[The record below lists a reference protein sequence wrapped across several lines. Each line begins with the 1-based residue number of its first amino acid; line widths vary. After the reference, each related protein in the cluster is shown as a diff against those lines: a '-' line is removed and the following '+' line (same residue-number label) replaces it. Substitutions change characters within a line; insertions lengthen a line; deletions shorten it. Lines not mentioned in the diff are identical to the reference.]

1 MGYARQGQAR
11 QLTEPCLGREWWYLL
26 EKQRKTECDDCAW
39 GLRVDTEKNW
49 NEFVCIVQKRD
60 TKKMY
65 AMKYMNK
72 QKCIERDEVRNVF
85 RELQIMQ
92 GLEHPFLV
100 NLWYSF
106 QDEEDMFMVV
116 DLLLG
121 GDLRYHL
128 QQNVHFKEDTV
139 KLYICELA
147 LALYYLQ
154 CCHIIHRDIKPDNIL
169 LDEHGHV
176 HITDFNIATVLK
188 DSETATSMAG
198 TKPYMAPEIFHS
210 FLEGG
215 PGYSYPVDWW
225 SLGITAY
232 ELLRGW
238 FQNPESKRVSV
249 NTETDLEEDYDHRN
263 ATKTQSKDFVG
274 KKPLADGA
282 SNPSL
287 HENTTLGILPNQA
300 QDGTSSSSN
309 DSVSQAADDDDESSH
324 FICSSPI
331 PQNEMFPK
339 IFRFSETLSCAKFDS
354 RISLYSV
361 GMLRLEHLDSELD
374 DEKQGELNDLK
385 RQLHGK
391 LLQRGQSDEFDANC
405 NTLEA
410 LEGHE
415 KRSFEFRLR
424 MGVQEK
430 VTWWEYIVDTIQSHL
445 WFLEQEASCRVH
457 VVSQIL
463 EPLVNNGDLTSR
475 ELDRIVSTIQCN
487 YQEEINKCSAECT
500 KLSKVLVSD
509 IVKKND
515 IKMKKLIKA
524 QEKIKMNVQINM
536 KDVVDPKEFIQE
548 YHNLLEK
555 QRETFQDMEDDE
567 DLKIIEAVTDIWKR
581 LRSASSEKMGN
592 TFKKLF
598 LINLQNSAKV
608 PLNKCEALRDKARHE
623 LSTLLQSEETIGK
636 AYVKIFKDHLVQQKK
651 LWIEDQTLSAACLSH
666 FCSQQEKLLQDILA
680 RQSILSSSHAKH
692 IQLTH
697 SLFYR
702 ALNRMLIARQFSLQA
717 LKEMK
722 LSRLK
727 SMWYGLQLDLQKKL
741 LTGQKK
747 QPQTETSLSEVERR
761 IEQEGEL
768 IRLEFQQ
775 EFISELGA
783 AAELL
788 QEHIAHMVGR
798 ALIHDSRQQTESPG
812 LRGNESIK
820 DLKDA
825 ATQSVY
831 VTMDS
836 VNKLVQSYFS
846 RMENLTHVW
855 ERDKVKRLQA
865 IDDVNK
871 NKLIS
876 QQLLRESLQKDLA
889 VWSKMPKSV
898 ELYQRVEMQKK
909 KMLSQYKANHEAG
922 FESLRQKKSF
932 FDLMEKR
939 LDEEL
944 QGVEDTF
951 VTQLAASVR
960 VALPRSNSP
969 IKGDSGEKEL
979 QKKNSFRMP
988 YTQSRSN
995 PGSAGPVQGQSPSP
1009 DR

>member
-1 MGYARQGQAR
+1 MSSGCSSRVSIPSTDSLQVV
-11 QLTEPCLGREWWYLL
+11 P
-26 EKQRKTECDDCAW
+26 
-39 GLRVDTEKNW
+39 GL
-49 NEFVCIVQKRD
+49 
-60 TKKMY
+60 
-65 AMKYMNK
+65 
-72 QKCIERDEVRNVF
+72 
-85 RELQIMQ
+85 
-92 GLEHPFLV
+92 
-100 NLWYSF
+100 
-106 QDEEDMFMVV
+106 
-116 DLLLG
+116 
-121 GDLRYHL
+121 
-128 QQNVHFKEDTV
+128 
-139 KLYICELA
+139 LA
-147 LALYYLQ
+147 LAIILGL
-154 CCHIIHRDIKPDNIL
+154 CC
-169 LDEHGHV
+169 G
-176 HITDFNIATVLK
+176 IATAVLLYCCVLK
-188 DSETATSMAG
+188 
-198 TKPYMAPEIFHS
+198 TKCLHPK
-210 FLEGG
+210 
-215 PGYSYPVDWW
+215 
-225 SLGITAY
+225 
-232 ELLRGW
+232 
-238 FQNPESKRVSV
+238 FQNRESKRVSV

-274 KKPLADGA
+274 KKERKNPVNNDVAAFALKAKVIYPMNQKYRPLADGA

-287 HENTTLGILPNQA
+287 HENTKLGILPNQA

-374 DEKQGELNDLK
+374 DEKQGLFLQVLRILLKDFLQKGMIDETFYTSNILKQEKELNDLK

-391 LLQRGQSDEFDANC
+391 LLQREQSDEFDANC

-424 MGVQEK
+424 MIAGLHTQMDSFHYCLQNVSGISNSAADQLALRLTEYLMYVESLLAETLTLHITGVQEK
-430 VTWWEYIVDTIQSHL
+430 MTWWEYIVDTIQSHL

-463 EPLVNNGDLTSR
+463 EPLVNNGDLASR
-475 ELDRIVSTIQCN
+475 ELDHIVSTIQCN

-500 KLSKVLVSD
+500 KLSKVLISD

-598 LINLQNSAKV
+598 LVNLQNSAKV

-692 IQLTH
+692 IQVTH

-747 QPQTETSLSEVERR
+747 QPQTEISLSEVEKR

-820 DLKDA
+820 QDLKDA

-865 IDDVNK
+865 IDDVTK

-876 QQLLRESLQKDLA
+876 QQLLRESLQRDLA
-889 VWSKMPKSV
+889 VWSKMLKSV

-969 IKGDSGEKEL
+969 IKGEKEL
-979 QKKNSFRMP
+979 QKNNSFRMP
-988 YTQSRSN
+988 YTLSRSN
-995 PGSAGPVQGQSPSP
+995 PGSAGPVQGQSPSQ
-1009 DR
+1009 DRARQHEILNLPTKTAMKRRAIPQSEHLESSD